1 MFSSGNNIT
10 HPLLHSDFYLGWAIP
25 TYPPSPLHVLASLG
39 GFRGWPFLIA
49 RWLALVCLLVALV
62 LGYLIKSPSIATP
75 SSGLIGDALA
85 AVCTGPVNAAAYVD
99 PVSGFTTVVLV
110 AIAFKAV
117 LAAIHSVQSHQ
128 KRLFGC
134 LEKVLPK
141 RVVEFLRAQVAA
153 ETDKASNSLDTG
165 FKAASHRTQRSLF
178 LFIHTMAMGFVI
190 GYCLRTGPSGGAV
203 CRAAN
208 VISIV
213 FQKPF
218 ISSLI
223 YSMAFFMDQQG
234 WLLWHNP
241 LTDSL
246 VAALM
251 TLAGLWFIFAFVF
264 SGPLLLF
271 CFPYLAI
278 IFFLPPIAFIFLVG
292 PKECVESE
300 KYMKGRG
307 WSDAKIN
314 EALAAQVIFKRLVF
328 YSVFCCLVFGLAL
341 FPLYEGRG
349 YSHVLR
355 GAAGHL
361 SLGLRFWSPRF
372 RLSFSW
378 PHIALPAQVLA
389 LGFFKLLFVV

>member
-1 MFSSGNNIT
+1 VF
-10 HPLLHSDFYLGWAIP
+10 
-25 TYPPSPLHVLASLG
+25 
-39 GFRGWPFLIA
+39 
-49 RWLALVCLLVALV
+49 
-62 LGYLIKSPSIATP
+62 
-75 SSGLIGDALA
+75 
-85 AVCTGPVNAAAYVD
+85 
-99 PVSGFTTVVLV
+99 LV
-110 AIAFKAV
+110 AIAFKAF
-117 LAAIHSVQSHQ
+117 LAVIHSEHM
-128 KRLFGC
+128 FGC
-134 LEKVLPK
+134 LEKVLPAW
-141 RVVEFLRAQVAA
+141 VVEFLRAQVAA

-165 FKAASHRTQRSLF
+165 VKAASHRTQRSLF
-178 LFIHTMAMGFVI
+178 LFIHTMVIGFVI

-223 YSMAFFMDQQG
+223 YSMAYFMDHQG

-251 TLAGLWFIFAFVF
+251 TLAWLWFIFAFVF

-292 PKECVESE
+292 LAECVAAES
-300 KYMKGRG
+300 YMKTFG

-328 YSVFCCLVFGLAL
+328 YAVFCCLVFGLAL

-378 PHIALPAQVLA
+378 PQIALPAQVLA
-389 LGFFKLLFVV
+389 LCIQAVV